1 MSKNR
6 KIGSQTKFSSSLD
19 FHFSQHPAYYI
30 MYISIIQQNGLYEKE
45 KKNLSINMKIF
56 NQKQI

>member
-19 FHFSQHPAYYI
+19 FHFSQHIILCIFQLSNI
-30 MYISIIQQNGLYEKE
+30 MDYMKKK